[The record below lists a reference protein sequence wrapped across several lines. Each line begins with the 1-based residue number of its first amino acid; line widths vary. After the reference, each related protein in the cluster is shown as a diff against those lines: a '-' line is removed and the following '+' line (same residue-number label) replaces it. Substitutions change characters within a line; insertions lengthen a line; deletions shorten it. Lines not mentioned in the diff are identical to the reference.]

1 MKVVI
6 AGTGNV
12 AVVLSAIIQRAGHEI
27 VQVLSRNEDNAK
39 SLASKYNARS
49 GTLLDNEFAE
59 ADIYIIAL
67 TDAALESIE
76 KVKGLKN
83 KLIVHT
89 AGSVPMDVL
98 KSCSSR
104 YGVLYPLQTLS
115 KETERPPEIPFLVE
129 GNSNE
134 TLQEITEFARTL
146 SDKVI
151 PSTDNERLNYH
162 IAAVLVGNFTNHL
175 MAMAETFC
183 EKEKI
188 DFNLLLPLINEV
200 TQKANH
206 FSPREVQTGPA
217 IREDIVTLNRHL
229 QKLSPHVDLKYI
241 YLKLSESILKLHQK
255 NK

>member
-12 AVVLSAIIQRAGHEI
+12 SSVLCAIIQRAGHEI
-27 VQVLSRNEDNAK
+27 VQVLSRNDENAK
-39 SLASKYNARS
+39 KLASRYNAGS
-49 GTLLDNEFAE
+49 GTLLDKEFAE

-67 TDAALESIE
+67 TDSGIESIE
-76 KVKGLKN
+76 KIKGFHN

-89 AGSVPMDVL
+89 AGSVPMDIL
-98 KSCSSR
+98 KVCSSS

-115 KETERPPEIPFLVE
+115 KEIEYLPEIPFLVE
-129 GNSNE
+129 GNNKD
-134 TLQEITEFARTL
+134 TLHRITEFARTL

-151 PSTDNERLNYH
+151 QSTDDERLHYH
-162 IAAVLVGNFTNHL
+162 IAAVFAGNFTNHL
-175 MAMAETFC
+175 MALAETFC

-188 DFNLLLPLINEV
+188 DFKNLLPLINEV
-200 TQKANH
+200 THKANS
-206 FSPREVQTGPA
+206 FSPRNVQTGPA

-229 QKLSPHVDLKYI
+229 QALSPHVDLKYI

-255 NK
+255 NR

>member
-146 SDKVI
+146 SDKVT
-151 PSTDNERLNYH
+151 PSPSSKTH
-162 IAAVLVGNFTNHL
+162 
-175 MAMAETFC
+175 
-183 EKEKI
+183 
-188 DFNLLLPLINEV
+188 
-200 TQKANH
+200 
-206 FSPREVQTGPA
+206 
-217 IREDIVTLNRHL
+217 
-229 QKLSPHVDLKYI
+229 
-241 YLKLSESILKLHQK
+241 
-255 NK
+255 